1 MEKKKKIIIGIIA
14 AILVIAITVGVI
26 LITGRKEKSSDK
38 KDDTTSQSSKLNIE
52 DPDEKDS
59 SKEAELGEEIK
70 DDGTGITPDETK
82 AVISGNTTGEK
93 APTITKSQPAANKDA
108 AAEPIINKGDSSGY
122 VQDANP
128 ETGISWD
135 GKSRIVYTYTDG
147 THGSEKKNGATYEVA
162 PGLIRIY
169 YAPDEKVWDGTCSHC
184 GKVSGDGKNGTC
196 VRWLMSDMDCP
207 NCGTHVKQGQCHT
220 CK

>member
-26 LITGRKEKSSDK
+26 LITGRKENSPVKKEDTVSKSSE
-38 KDDTTSQSSKLNIE
+38 LNIE
-52 DPDEKDS
+52 EPDEKGS
-59 SKEAELGEEIK
+59 AKETELGEEIK
-70 DDGTGITPDETK
+70 DDGTGLTPDETK
-82 AVISGNTTGEK
+82 AVITEKSTGEK
-93 APTITKSQPAANKDA
+93 APAVTKSQPAANKDTA
-108 AAEPIINKGDSSGY
+108 EEPIVNKSNPSGY
-122 VQDANP
+122 VKDANP

-147 THGSEKKNGATYEVA
+147 TKGSEKKNGATYEVA
-162 PGLIRIY
+162 PGLVRIY
-169 YAPDEKVWDGTCSHC
+169 YAPDEKEWDGTCSHC

-207 NCGTHVKQGQCHT
+207 NCGVHVKQGQCHT